1 MDAEFKELKQ
11 KAYEELY
18 PISSYVANLLRDDEL
33 ATPPSTSSKF
43 GKPYFSMMD
52 CQYCIAGWAHDRT
65 KYYATV
71 GNRKY
76 CETCHDLSIE
86 MYYNYDGRQASKRL
100 LKSILKFTEHF
111 KASHK

>member
-33 ATPPSTSSKF
+33 ATTRINSR
-43 GKPYFSMMD
+43 PYFDMAD
-52 CQYCIAGWAHDRT
+52 CQYCIAGWAHDRI
-65 KYYATV
+65 KYYAIV
-71 GNRKY
+71 GSRKY
-76 CETCHDLSIE
+76 CEPCHDLSIE
-86 MYYNYDGRQASKRL
+86 MYDNYDGRQASKRL